1 MSANV
6 SAAVMMVV
14 DSIRDESNF
23 TLNNNTLGELN
34 RSNHELETTENFDRC
49 PISPSEPLAIR
60 HESEAQE
67 GSESENQYD
76 GNGKKKRRRRMKG
89 GKHHRKWKPYDKLSW
104 NERRELEERETMR
117 ANQKREEAFAH
128 GHPVAPY
135 NTTQFLMEDHI
146 KNESLNSPDVQ
157 EDEEDHLNRHDSRE
171 SRSSR
176 SSDYSDESYSSR
188 STTEDDDNDF
198 MEKEFSETYNNIHA
212 ERLQTMSKDEL
223 IKDYVEMEAKLER
236 LEKRYKNKK
245 RRKRESK
252 SNSSAS
258 LSSEGEE
265 SVDLETA
272 RKFEDENKILKDE
285 NCKLKDE
292 LTKIMN

>member
-6 SAAVMMVV
+6 SSTVMMVV
-14 DSIRDESNF
+14 DSIRGESNF
-23 TLNNNTLGELN
+23 TRKSNTLGELH
-34 RSNHELETTENFDRC
+34 RSNDEIETSENFDRC
-49 PISPSEPLAIR
+49 PISPSGPLAIR

-104 NERRELEERETMR
+104 NERRELEERETVR

-146 KNESLNSPDVQ
+146 KNESLNSPYVQ
-157 EDEEDHLNRHDSRE
+157 EDEEEHLSRHDSRE
-171 SRSSR
+171 SRSGSR
-176 SSDYSDESYSSR
+176 SSDYSDETTSTSS
-188 STTEDDDNDF
+188 EDEDHF
-198 MEKEFSETYNNIHA
+198 MEKEFSETYDNIHA
-212 ERLQTMSKDEL
+212 ERLQMMSKDEL

-236 LEKRYKNKK
+236 LEKRYKNK
-245 RRKRESK
+245 RQKRESK
-252 SNSSAS
+252 NNSSAS

-265 SVDLETA
+265 SVDLEAA
-272 RKFEDENKILKDE
+272 RKFEDENKLLKDE
-285 NCKLKDE
+285 NCKLKNE
-292 LTKIMN
+292 LTKIMH

>member
-34 RSNHELETTENFDRC
+34 RSNDELETSENFDRC
-49 PISPSEPLAIR
+49 PISPSGPHSIR

-157 EDEEDHLNRHDSRE
+157 EDEEEHLNRHDSRE
-171 SRSSR
+171 SRSGSR
-176 SSDYSDESYSSR
+176 SSDYSDETTSS
-188 STTEDDDNDF
+188 SEDEDNF

-236 LEKRYKNKK
+236 LEKRYKNK

-252 SNSSAS
+252 NNSSAS

-265 SVDLETA
+265 FVDLEVA
-272 RKFEDENKILKDE
+272 RKFEDENKLLKDE
-285 NCKLKDE
+285 NCKLKNE
-292 LTKIMN
+292 LTKMMN